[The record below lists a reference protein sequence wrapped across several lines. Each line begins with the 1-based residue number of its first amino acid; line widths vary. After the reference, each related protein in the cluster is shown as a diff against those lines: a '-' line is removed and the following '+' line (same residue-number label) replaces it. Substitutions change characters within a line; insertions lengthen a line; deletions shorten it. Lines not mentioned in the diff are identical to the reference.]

1 MHYTPITAKNSLCM
15 QCLEP
20 HVEDY
25 EHCIV
30 KVCHGLTEHLHVKY
44 LHPTLLSVARLSPPR
59 ELWGK
64 ESVTEHGIV
73 SKTR

>member
-1 MHYTPITAKNSLCM
+1 MLKTMNTALS
-15 QCLEP
+15 E
-20 HVEDY
+20 
-25 EHCIV
+25 
-30 KVCHGLTEHLHVKY
+30 VCHGLTEHLHVKY

-64 ESVTEHGIV
+64 ESVAENGIV